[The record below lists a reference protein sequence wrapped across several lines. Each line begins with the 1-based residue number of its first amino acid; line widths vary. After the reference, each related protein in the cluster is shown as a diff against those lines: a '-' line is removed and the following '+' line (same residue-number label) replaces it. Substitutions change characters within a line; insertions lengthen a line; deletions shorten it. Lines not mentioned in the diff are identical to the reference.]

1 MKTNIP
7 SNIHKQKGVAI
18 LTFSIILLIVL
29 TLLGTSAV
37 DLSGMELRQSR
48 SLMEYNR
55 AFQVAESGLQKYLA
69 TYKVIND
76 PVTDLPSVTYNL
88 STFCLV
94 ASSAAA
100 SRPACLNENVK
111 VDTGLK
117 VGEGMAE
124 IELKRSNLITEAVG
138 HKYMYVVVQSTG
150 YSKDKNNPK
159 AFKVILNAGLKLPKY

>member
-1 MKTNIP
+1 MQTNLP
-7 SNIHKQKGVAI
+7 SNIKKQKGVAI
-18 LTFSIILLIVL
+18 LTFSIILLVVL
-29 TLLGTSAV
+29 TLLGTSAIE
-37 DLSGMELRQSR
+37 LSSMELRQSR

-69 TYKVIND
+69 TYKVVND

-94 ASSAAA
+94 ASSAAV
-100 SRPACLNENVK
+100 SKSACLNENVLP
-111 VDTGLK
+111 DTGLK

-124 IELKRSNLITEAVG
+124 IEMKRSNLVTETGG

-150 YSKDKNNPK
+150 YSKDKNDPK
-159 AFKVILNAGLKLPKY
+159 AFKVVLNAGLKLPKY